1 MSYEYLS
8 RKGFIKEIEN
18 VTKGT
23 HPRKF
28 CFVLGAGASR
38 NSGIKSGQELV
49 KIWNQD
55 LRERNEDDYN
65 SWRKEL
71 KITDDNMSNFYSHYY
86 EKRFARCPKDG
97 LNYIEQIMDT
107 AKPSV
112 GYVMLAHILTTQPHN
127 VVITTNFDHLTEDA
141 LTYYAQKMPLVIGHE
156 SLAHYIDGQPTRPT
170 IIKIH
175 RDLLFDPKSE
185 TKDLEVLAENWKKA
199 LECIF
204 ENYHP
209 VFIGYAGNDKSL
221 MDFLIENSEKFD
233 KDEWKFPYWL
243 LYKNEAITGK
253 VKEFLDKS
261 KGYAVR
267 CDGFDSIMIELGAAF
282 DYKIPD
288 EKTFLEDA
296 TKRYNALKDAID
308 AFLDKANAKKIEKLQ
323 TDTDINIDATE
334 PQKENED
341 AEIGEAIKKIT
352 DQSESQKLYHQA
364 NVCISNRKYDKAI
377 PLLNKLLEMEPD
389 NIRYLDMLVRALCYA
404 QQYDEAIEQA
414 NKLLGFNPNY
424 VFANYFKGKAYKE
437 KKDYNLAIE
446 AFRKTAEC
454 DPKWALPFYMI
465 GETFADLEQYESA
478 LDEYKTAVELDPDES
493 LYMFGVG
500 QMLSKLGRSDEALLE
515 YSKAAELSPE
525 WGLIHYLTAK
535 ELLITGKYDDAL
547 TAINKAISVEPDD
560 YDYYN
565 FLSDI
570 LQKLNRPEE
579 AKQAADKAKELKRII
594 KSKD

>member
-414 NKLLGFNPNY
+414 DRIIALNPNY
-424 VFANYFKGKAYKE
+424 AYAHFFKGQSYKR
-437 KKDYNLAIE
+437 KNDYTNATE
-446 AFRKTAEC
+446 AFRKVAEC
-454 DPKWALPFYMI
+454 D
-465 GETFADLEQYESA
+465 
-478 LDEYKTAVELDPDES
+478 DES
-493 LYMFGVG
+493 SVVCF
-500 QMLSKLGRSDEALLE
+500 
-515 YSKAAELSPE
+515 
-525 WGLIHYLTAK
+525 LTAMF
-535 ELLITGKYDDAL
+535 LSDMDKYEDAL
-547 TAINKAISVEPDD
+547 TAINKAISINPSNPVYYCQLSDILVELNHLEEALTAINKAISIDPDD
-560 YDYYN
+560 SHYYN

-570 LQKLNRPEE
+570 LQKLNRPKE
-579 AKQAADKAKELKRII
+579 AKQAADKAKELARII